1 MCPCVVP
8 PPVRINVP
16 TLKRSEP
23 TPPPVET
30 PRKHVDTTPPKHTD
44 EPPPRHVEKPT
55 RQAQRTTTTNRSSG
69 GGIDV
74 LGAAMAIGGMIAGGL
89 ALGHGHGGGGGGG
102 GGPAMHSYGR

>member
-1 MCPCVVP
+1 VP

-30 PRKHVDTTPPKHTD
+30 SRKRVDTTPPKHTD
-44 EPPPRHVEKPT
+44 EPTPRHVEKPT
-55 RQAQRTTTTNRSSG
+55 GQAQRTTTTNRSSG
-69 GGIDV
+69 GGVDV

-102 GGPAMHSYGR
+102 GGPPMHSYGR